1 MLLHVAFID
10 LGGGGEAGAERV
22 SGKQVLALAF

>member
-10 LGGGGEAGAERV
+10 ILWENFPGGM
-22 SGKQVLALAF
+22 S